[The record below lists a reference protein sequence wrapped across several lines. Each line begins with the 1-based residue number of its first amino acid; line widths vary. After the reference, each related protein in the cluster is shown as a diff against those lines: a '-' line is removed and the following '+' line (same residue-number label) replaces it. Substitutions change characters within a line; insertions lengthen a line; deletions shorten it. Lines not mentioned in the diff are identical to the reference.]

1 MKYNKK
7 NIILLGLDFNSKNL
21 GCSALAYSF
30 LNILNELAKKNNK
43 KLEIISVNYNDF
55 NLKEKNYEV
64 KNLKIKYK
72 SPLFY
77 IKFIKKVFNSDYVFD
92 FTGGDSFTDIY
103 GKNRFLKESFL
114 KLIVVWCNKKLI
126 LGPQTIGPFK
136 SIWMKNIAYSIMKK
150 SKQVYTRD
158 KISFDYVKKMKINAI
173 NITDVALMLP
183 NEKVNIEKDNNVLN
197 IGINVSGLLWNGGY
211 TRNNQFGLK
220 FNYQAYIEEIIKIF
234 VNMGAKIYLIG
245 HVLPKEDNSPEN
257 DYVICQKIHEQYPE
271 TVLAPRFKT
280 PMEAKGYIANMDF
293 FIGSRMH
300 ATVAAFSMKVPT
312 VSITYSRKFKGLYGS
327 LGYNYII
334 DAKEVTLEKAIN
346 KTIFYVENR
355 LLLKKDIEKSLLIVH
370 KKNNEFISSLDK
382 IFKKNK

>member
-1 MKYNKK
+1 MKDNKK
-7 NIILLGLDFNSKNL
+7 RIVLLGLDFNSANL
-21 GCSALAYSF
+21 GCSALGYSF
-30 LNILNELAKKNNK
+30 LNILGKISKENNIN
-43 KLEIISVNYNDF
+43 LDITSVNYNKF
-55 NLKEKNYEV
+55 ELIEKNY
-64 KNLKIKYK
+64 KIKDLNIRYNK
-72 SPLFY
+72 LIFY
-77 IKFIKKVFNSDYVFD
+77 IKYIKAIINSDFVFD

-103 GKNRFLKESFL
+103 GKDRFLRESFL
-114 KLIVVWCNKKLI
+114 KIIVIWCNRKLI

-136 SIWMKNIAYSIMKK
+136 STWIKNIAYLIMKK

-183 NEKVNIEKDNNVLN
+183 NEKVYIEKDNNVLN

-234 VNMGAKIYLIG
+234 INMGAKIYLIG
-245 HVLPKEDNSPEN
+245 HVLPKEIDSPEN
-257 DYVICQKIHEQYPE
+257 DYVVCQKIHEQYPE

-312 VSITYSRKFKGLYGS
+312 VSIAYSRKFKGLYGS
-327 LGYNYII
+327 LGYDYVI
-334 DAKEVTLEKAIN
+334 DAKETTLNDAIN
-346 KTIFYVENR
+346 KTIFYKENIF
-355 LLLKKDIEKSLLIVH
+355 LLKEDLEKSLSIVH
-370 KKNNEFISSLDK
+370 KKNNEFISSLNK
-382 IFKKNK
+382 ILFKE

>member
-1 MKYNKK
+1 MNNNK
-7 NIILLGLDFNSKNL
+7 NIVLLGLDFNSKNL

-30 LNILNELAKKNNK
+30 LNILSKISKENNIN
-43 KLEIISVNYNDF
+43 LDIISVNYNKF
-55 NLKEKNYEV
+55 ELKDEDYKV
-64 KNLKIKYK
+64 KDLKIKYK
-72 SPLFY
+72 NLIFY
-77 IKFIKKVFNSDYVFD
+77 IKYIKAIINSDLVFD

-103 GKNRFLKESFL
+103 GKSRFLKESFL
-114 KLIVVWCNKKLI
+114 KMMVICCNRKLI

-136 SIWMKNIAYSIMKK
+136 STWIKNIAYLIMKK

-245 HVLPKEDNSPEN
+245 HVLPKEDNSP
-257 DYVICQKIHEQYPE
+257 
-271 TVLAPRFKT
+271 
-280 PMEAKGYIANMDF
+280 
-293 FIGSRMH
+293 
-300 ATVAAFSMKVPT
+300 
-312 VSITYSRKFKGLYGS
+312 
-327 LGYNYII
+327 
-334 DAKEVTLEKAIN
+334 
-346 KTIFYVENR
+346 
-355 LLLKKDIEKSLLIVH
+355 
-370 KKNNEFISSLDK
+370 
-382 IFKKNK
+382 

>member
-1 MKYNKK
+1 MKDNKK
-7 NIILLGLDFNSKNL
+7 RIVLLGLDFNSANL
-21 GCSALAYSF
+21 GCSALGYSF
-30 LNILNELAKKNNK
+30 LNILGKISKENNIN
-43 KLEIISVNYNDF
+43 LDITSVNYNKF
-55 NLKEKNYEV
+55 ELIEKNY
-64 KNLKIKYK
+64 KIKDLNIRYNK
-72 SPLFY
+72 LIFY
-77 IKFIKKVFNSDYVFD
+77 IKYIKAIINSDFVFD

-103 GKNRFLKESFL
+103 GKDRFLRESFL
-114 KLIVVWCNKKLI
+114 KIIVIWCNRKLI

-136 SIWMKNIAYSIMKK
+136 STWIKNIAYLIMKK

-183 NEKVNIEKDNNVLN
+183 NEKVYIEKDNNVLN

-234 VNMGAKIYLIG
+234 INMGAKIYLIG
-245 HVLPKEDNSPEN
+245 HVLPKEIDSPEN
-257 DYVICQKIHEQYPE
+257 DYVVCQKIHEQYPE

-312 VSITYSRKFKGLYGS
+312 VSIAYSRKFKGLYGS
-327 LGYNYII
+327 LGYDYVI
-334 DAKEVTLEKAIN
+334 DAKETTLNEAIN
-346 KTIFYVENR
+346 KTIFYKENI
-355 LLLKKDIEKSLLIVH
+355 LLLKEDLEKSLSIVH
-370 KKNNEFISSLDK
+370 KKNNEFISSLNK
-382 IFKKNK
+382 ILFE

>member
-1 MKYNKK
+1 MNNNK
-7 NIILLGLDFNSKNL
+7 NIVLLGLDFNSKNL

-30 LNILNELAKKNNK
+30 LNILDKISKENNIN
-43 KLEIISVNYNDF
+43 LDIISVNYNKF
-55 NLKEKNYEV
+55 ELKDEDYKV
-64 KNLKIKYK
+64 KDLKIKYK
-72 SPLFY
+72 NLIFY
-77 IKFIKKVFNSDYVFD
+77 IKYIKAIINSDLVFD

-103 GKNRFLKESFL
+103 GKSRFLKESFL
-114 KLIVVWCNKKLI
+114 KMMVICCNRKLI

-136 SIWMKNIAYSIMKK
+136 STWIKNIAYLIMKK

-312 VSITYSRKFKGLYGS
+312 VSIAYSRKFKGLYGS

-334 DAKEVTLEKAIN
+334 DAKEVTLEEAIN

-382 IFKKNK
+382 ILKKNK